1 MNRVFLFSALL
12 GLCCVA
18 GNQVLAT
25 NNNSDA
31 DRDITLDEIVISAS
45 IASEETPIT
54 QSTIDKSVLE
64 NSATGSKELPY
75 LLQSIPGV
83 VATSDNGLGIG
94 AVYFKIRGT
103 NDTRINITM
112 DGVPLN
118 SPEDHSVFWANMNS
132 YSGSLESI
140 QVQRG
145 AGTSTNGTG
154 AFGATVNMISE
165 KPSLTPHIDAEGTM
179 GSYNTYNGTIK
190 AGSGLLFNHL
200 VLDGRFSVTNS
211 DGYIDRTK
219 SHLGSY
225 FTSASWYGNDYLIK
239 LKNFGSFEHTGQA
252 WNGVPSD
259 SIKAGKRT
267 YNSLGVFFDHKDRI
281 HFRPTTDNYLQNHT
295 HLSFIKNIN
304 DLWDAQATL
313 FYTYGIGYYEDMKDN
328 SNLAKK
334 FGLNSYAGIEGDANR
349 QKWLENNSVG
359 GIFNVTRKSDKLD
372 LTMGGGYQYFDGDH
386 WGEFESI
393 INSADSSRI
402 DIGNAHYYD
411 SNAKKSDANIYLK
424 GVYHIGDNLHL
435 FADAQYRYV
444 NYLISGNNDVFI
456 KDDNGKYHNQLLNI
470 DETFHFF
477 NPKAGISYAADWGN
491 SYFSVAKIEREPT
504 RNNYTDNGGS
514 LMPKAETLYD
524 YELGYNYKGKNWYA
538 GFNLYYMDYKNQLI
552 ATGQLSDIGEALT
565 ENVKDSYRRGIEIEA
580 GATLFDHISWNGN
593 ATFSQNKIVNFTEY
607 VDNWEGNPLQI
618 HYDETDIALS
628 PNITAY
634 SMLSASFLKGFNA
647 SITTNYVGRQYLDN
661 SSCKER
667 SLAPYC
673 VTDFNISYTFHPLYF
688 KEAKLNLQINNLFN
702 EQYSSNGWVYTAVSE
717 SYGYTAE
724 NRYVE
729 DGLFVQAPISFLTTL
744 TLKF

>member
-1 MNRVFLFSALL
+1 
-12 GLCCVA
+12 
-18 GNQVLAT
+18 
-25 NNNSDA
+25 
-31 DRDITLDEIVISAS
+31 
-45 IASEETPIT
+45 
-54 QSTIDKSVLE
+54 
-64 NSATGSKELPY
+64 
-75 LLQSIPGV
+75 
-83 VATSDNGLGIG
+83 
-94 AVYFKIRGT
+94 
-103 NDTRINITM
+103 
-112 DGVPLN
+112 
-118 SPEDHSVFWANMNS
+118 
-132 YSGSLESI
+132 
-140 QVQRG
+140 

-154 AFGATVNMISE
+154 AFGATVNMVSE

-259 SIKAGKRT
+259 SIEAGKRT
-267 YNSLGVFFDHKDRI
+267 YNSLGVFYDHKDRI

-334 FGLNSYAGIEGDANR
+334 FGLNNYAGIEGDANR
-349 QKWLENNSVG
+349 QKWLKNNSLG
-359 GIFNVTRKSDKLD
+359 GIFNVTRKSDRLD
-372 LTMGGGYQYFDGDH
+372 LTMGGGFQYFDGDH

-393 INSADSSRI
+393 INSADSSKI
-402 DIGNAHYYD
+402 NIGNAHYYD
-411 SNAKKSDANIYLK
+411 SNAKKNDANIYLK

-456 KDDNGKYHNQLLNI
+456 KDGNGKYHNQLLNI

-477 NPKAGISYAADWGN
+477 NPKAGISYSADWGN
-491 SYFSVAKIEREPT
+491 SYFSVTKIEREPT

-524 YELGYNYKGKNWYA
+524 YELGYRYKGDNWFA

-552 ATGQLSDIGEALT
+552 ATGQLSDIGEVLT

-580 GATLFDHISWNGN
+580 GATLFDHIVWNGN

-607 VDNWEGNPLQI
+607 VDNWDGNPLQI

-628 PNITAY
+628 PGITAY
-634 SMLSASFLKGFNA
+634 SRLSASFLKGFNA
-647 SITTNYVGRQYLDN
+647 SITTNYVG
-661 SSCKER
+661 
-667 SLAPYC
+667 
-673 VTDFNISYTFHPLYF
+673 
-688 KEAKLNLQINNLFN
+688 
-702 EQYSSNGWVYTAVSE
+702 
-717 SYGYTAE
+717 
-724 NRYVE
+724 
-729 DGLFVQAPISFLTTL
+729 
-744 TLKF
+744 